1 MYDYLL
7 IEQSNVARYEELT
20 YPAFRPY
27 LRKITPDS
35 SKVAMGVE
43 LDSEPIGLIFAKY
56 ATTTATPPKTFGQI
70 LSFFVVP
77 EYRNQGIGTTLLQKM
92 SAELKH
98 RGCEE
103 ISLKYLD
110 NPCQIALEKILQRQ
124 NWLAPEATALICYG
138 TTAKIK
144 NARIIKYFDRLSPAL
159 ADDYTI
165 FPWHSL
171 TEADRDYIK
180 GVIDT
185 HPLTRKF
192 SPFVEEKKIEPLNS
206 LGLRYK
212 DRVIGWMI
220 NHRTAPDTIRYTQ
233 MYVHPDY
240 KPLSQSILF
249 LGKAIKLQ
257 CEAVPEVPNATFRVE
272 TDNTPMVN
280 FVNRRLAPHLE
291 NIRRAWRVSKCF

>member
-7 IEQSNVARYEELT
+7 LEQSNVAQYEELT
-20 YPAFRPY
+20 YPAFRPH
-27 LRKITPDS
+27 LRKVTLDS
-35 SKVAMGVE
+35 SKVAIGVE
-43 LDSEPIGLIFAKY
+43 LDSQPIGLIFAEY
-56 ATTTATPPKTFGQI
+56 GTTKATPPKTFGQI

-77 EYRNQGIGTTLLQKM
+77 EYRNKGIGTALLQKM

-110 NPCQIALEKILQRQ
+110 
-124 NWLAPEATALICYG
+124 
-138 TTAKIK
+138 
-144 NARIIKYFDRLSPAL
+144 RLSPTL

-165 FPWHSL
+165 FPWHTL

-180 GVIDT
+180 GVMET
-185 HPLTRKF
+185 HPLTRRF
-192 SPFVEEKKIEPLNS
+192 SPFTEEKKIEPLNS
-206 LGLRYK
+206 LGLRYRDK
-212 DRVIGWMI
+212 VVGWMI
-220 NHRTAPDTIRYTQ
+220 NHRTAPHTIRYTQ
-233 MYVHPDY
+233 MYVHPEY
-240 KPLSQSILF
+240 QPLSQSILF

-291 NIRRAWRVSKCF
+291 NIRHAWRVSKSL

>member
-7 IEQSNVARYEELT
+7 LEQSNVARYEELT
-20 YPAFRPY
+20 YPAFRPH
-27 LRKITPDS
+27 LRKVTPNS
-35 SKVAMGVE
+35 SKVAIGVE
-43 LDSEPIGLIFAKY
+43 LESEPIGLIFAEY
-56 ATTTATPPKTFGQI
+56 STTTATPPKTFGQI

-77 EYRNQGIGTTLLQKM
+77 EYRRQGIGTALLQKM

-98 RGCEE
+98 RGYEE

-110 NPCQIALEKILQRQ
+110 NPYQVALEKILKGQ

-144 NARIIKYFDRLSPAL
+144 NARIIKYLDRLSPTL
-159 ADDYTI
+159 PDDYTI
-165 FPWHSL
+165 FPWHTL
-171 TEADRDYIK
+171 TESDRDYIK
-180 GVIDT
+180 GVMET

-192 SPFVEEKKIEPLNS
+192 SPFTEEKKIEPLNS
-206 LGLRYK
+206 LGLRYRDK
-212 DRVIGWMI
+212 VVGWMI
-220 NHRTAPDTIRYTQ
+220 NHRTAPHTIRYTQ

-291 NIRRAWRVSKCF
+291 NIRHVWRVSKYL